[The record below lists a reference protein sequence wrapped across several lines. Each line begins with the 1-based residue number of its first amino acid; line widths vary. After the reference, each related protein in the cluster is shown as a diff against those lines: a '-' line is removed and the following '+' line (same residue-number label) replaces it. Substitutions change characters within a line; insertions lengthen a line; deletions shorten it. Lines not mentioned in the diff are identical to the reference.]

1 MNIFR
6 ITNCSVDYFPK
17 NRVIATICRPPLPCG
32 VRPGRSG
39 GTGGAVSGWRSEER
53 KASCGVLSGRSGRRT
68 RDAGMRRRRPDRG
81 PERLSEKAPNGLKN
95 ARIPENGD
103 VYMKTFSD
111 LCSRIR
117 FVRASFGRRSAA
129 APSGMP
135 GTATDDRDRFRTIR
149 HETTAVFPSG
159 VRPCRRIAV
168 RRAGMRRSAVR
179 RKAVSAVRPWP
190 ESGFGRHTVAN
201 SGYVSYFCGNILT
214 NTESVSLFSLSESG
228 KFKGERVSK
237 HSRVLSHCGYRR
249 GAVARFIS
257 GVFQNLLK

>member
-117 FVRASFGRRSAA
+117 FVRASFGGPPPRH
-129 APSGMP
+129 P
-135 GTATDDRDRFRTIR
+135 GCPGPQRMTATDFERFAMKRQQF
-149 HETTAVFPSG
+149 FPSG

-237 HSRVLSHCGYRR
+237 HSRVLSHRGYRR

>member
-1 MNIFR
+1 M
-6 ITNCSVDYFPK
+6 
-17 NRVIATICRPPLPCG
+17 
-32 VRPGRSG
+32 
-39 GTGGAVSGWRSEER
+39 
-53 KASCGVLSGRSGRRT
+53 
-68 RDAGMRRRRPDRG
+68 
-81 PERLSEKAPNGLKN
+81 
-95 ARIPENGD
+95 
-103 VYMKTFSD
+103 
-111 LCSRIR
+111 
-117 FVRASFGRRSAA
+117 
-129 APSGMP
+129 
-135 GTATDDRDRFRTIR
+135 TATDFERFAMKRQQF
-149 HETTAVFPSG
+149 FPSG

-168 RRAGMRRSAVR
+168 RRAGMRRLAVR

-237 HSRVLSHCGYRR
+237 HSRVLSHRGYRR

>member
-149 HETTAVFPSG
+149 HETTAVFSVGGPSVPPHCG
-159 VRPCRRIAV
+159 
-168 RRAGMRRSAVR
+168 
-179 RKAVSAVRPWP
+179 P
-190 ESGFGRHTVAN
+190 ESRNATFGRAPQGGFCRPAVA
-201 SGYVSYFCGNILT
+201 
-214 NTESVSLFSLSESG
+214 
-228 KFKGERVSK
+228 GERL
-237 HSRVLSHCGYRR
+237 RPAYRCKFR
-249 GAVARFIS
+249 ICFLFLR
-257 GVFQNLLK
+257 